1 MIEKVLHAKN
11 REAQGNI
18 TNKILHSVMM
28 AVKQAFFLDLVLDGA
43 AMDLFRWAFETINR
57 RIEIWAHSTGKF
69 VLRGP

>member
-43 AMDLFRWAFETINR
+43 AMDLFR
-57 RIEIWAHSTGKF
+57 
-69 VLRGP
+69 